1 MMENASSDVCPQLIL
16 PPSLSLLH
24 QEMQDRGRPIT
35 PKTLTS
41 VVYALCRATQPRPE
55 EAEALMMELEAGGVA
70 APDAWTW
77 YVVYLSGDGY
87 NRID

>member
-1 MMENASSDVCPQLIL
+1 MRVLLSPH
-16 PPSLSLLH
+16 LSLLQ

-41 VVYALCRATQPRPE
+41 VVYALCRATQPRPD
-55 EAEALMMELEAGGVA
+55 EAEELMMELEAGGVA

-77 YVVYLSGDGY
+77 YVSVVC
-87 NRID
+87 